1 MDIFENLFSSCGDA
15 VVIADHQAAIVYANH
30 QAHTLLGRPL
40 SLLTET
46 GDHDNC
52 KIWERQHQ
60 QLVPHQESLLQVVS
74 SSQVLTNQEFLLQD
88 SQDSSAVAT
97 WITITSHAF
106 HLPSLD
112 FRGVLLLISDMS
124 HQDPTKHVSS
134 LASRDVLTGLI
145 NRTIFMDRMQ
155 YALAKADQDEQQL
168 VAILCVDITRL
179 KAVNDTF
186 GYVAGD
192 RLLVEIVNR
201 LKHSLRPVDSL
212 ARLGGDEFTILLEDV
227 ASDAEVIAIAEKLHA
242 QMAAPFVIE
251 EYEINVN
258 LNIGISLSRSSNIDA
273 DTLLR
278 QADFAMTEVKK
289 HFGERYRVFTGDLD
303 PATDN
308 SLHLEMSLRR
318 AIEQGEL
325 YLEYQPIFLVRTQ
338 EIIGVESLVRW
349 QHPTRGSLSPGQFIT
364 IAEKTG
370 LIIPLGWWVLEESCR
385 QLKAWQDTIAAA
397 KNLFVSVNMS
407 SQQFAQ
413 KDVLDRIK
421 AILQKTG
428 LSPKFLKIEMTESVL
443 INNSES
449 IIEILEA
456 IRTLGIRL
464 SVDDFG
470 TGYSS
475 LSYLHQF
482 PVDTLKIDRSFL
494 ENADSDFE
502 KLEILQSVVRLAW
515 NLGLEVV
522 AEGIETQKHLAQ
534 VQALRCESGQGFL
547 FSRPLQK
554 AAMEAILQ
562 SQPPSS
568 PS

>member
-15 VVIADHQAAIVYANH
+15 VVIADQQAAIVYANH
-30 QAHTLLGRPL
+30 QARTLLGGPL
-40 SLLTET
+40 TLLTET
-46 GDHDNC
+46 GDYDNC
-52 KIWERQHQ
+52 KLWERRHKE
-60 QLVPHQESLLQVVS
+60 LVPHHESLLQVVL
-74 SSQVLTNQEFLLQD
+74 SSQALTNHEFLLQEA
-88 SQDSSAVAT
+88 SAAAT
-97 WITITSHAF
+97 SITVTSHAF
-106 HLPSLD
+106 HLPSLN
-112 FRGVLLLISDMS
+112 FRGVLLLMSDLS
-124 HQDPTKHVSS
+124 HQDPAKHANS

-145 NRTIFMDRMQ
+145 NRTIFMDRLQ
-155 YALAKADQDEQQL
+155 HALAKTCQDDHRL
-168 VAILCVDITRL
+168 VAILCVDVTRL

-186 GYVAGD
+186 GYLAGD
-192 RLLVEIVNR
+192 RLLVEIVTR
-201 LKHSLRPVDSL
+201 LNHSLRQADSL
-212 ARLGGDEFTILLEDV
+212 SRLGGDEFTILLEDV
-227 ASDAEVIAIAEKLHA
+227 SSEAEVIAIAETLHA
-242 QMAAPFVIE
+242 QMAAPFVVDD
-251 EYEINVN
+251 YEINVS
-258 LNIGISLSRSSNIDA
+258 LNIGISLSYSPNIGA

-278 QADFAMTEVKK
+278 QADFAMIEAKK
-289 HFGERYRVFTGDLD
+289 HFGEPYRIFVGDLD
-303 PATDN
+303 TATDT
-308 SLHLEMSLRR
+308 SLHLEMSLKR
-318 AIEQGEL
+318 AIHQGEL

-349 QHPTRGSLSPGQFIT
+349 QHPTRGSLTPGQFIT

-385 QLKAWQDTIAAA
+385 QLKEWQDSIPTAH
-397 KNLFVSVNMS
+397 NLFISVNMS

-413 KDVLDRIK
+413 KDVLDRITT
-421 AILQKTG
+421 ILQKTG
-428 LSPKFLKIEMTESVL
+428 LSPTFLKIEMTESVL

-456 IRTLGIRL
+456 IRALGIRL

-547 FSRPLQK
+547 FSRPLQR

-562 SQPPSS
+562 SPTTSS
-568 PS
+568 S